1 VNQLHTGR
9 TSNGDVWQLLTR
21 ARRRRRVR
29 VVATCLL
36 VVAVGTAALIAVGT
50 FAANDLAE
58 TREVAGPPRTQDRKP
73 TALLDPAH
81 PFASTP
87 AADWADGADGFVLPS
102 AVAVGDFDVAEVTS
116 ALAAVRDV
124 LVASRLDQALLVHHD
139 PATFLGLLAPDASHQ
154 LAPLFGTDRQN
165 EVASL
170 VSLIDPNSPLLPV
183 EPKVDGAMT
192 VREGS
197 SGELVV
203 HTNYVFVYAF
213 QPTGP
218 VPLTSAMDVLV
229 VVRADVDYVLRAGQ
243 RWSQG
248 SQGLWYGA
256 ASGHVYSISC
266 SAYRAG
272 LLAPAQVERS
282 VAAPDEPGVYF
293 DPASP
298 LPGTGGCPH

>member
-1 VNQLHTGR
+1 MNQLHTGR
-9 TSNGDVWQLLTR
+9 TNGDVWQLLTR

-29 VVATCLL
+29 VVVACV
-36 VVAVGTAALIAVGT
+36 VVAAVGAAITLALGT
-50 FAANDLAE
+50 FDDLVDRQDTAGTPAPVRAPAE
-58 TREVAGPPRTQDRKP
+58 PIAQ
-73 TALLDPAH
+73 LDPAR

-87 AADWADGADGFVLPS
+87 AADWADGAAGLVPPP

-116 ALAAVRDV
+116 ALAAVHDV
-124 LVASRLDQALLVHHD
+124 LVASRLDPLLTVGHD
-139 PATFLGLLAPDASHQ
+139 PSTFLGLLAPDAGRQ

-170 VSLIDPNSPLLPV
+170 VSLLDPNSPLLPV

-192 VREGS
+192 LGAGS
-197 SGELVV
+197 TGELIV

-213 QPTGP
+213 RPAGQ
-218 VPLTSAMDVLV
+218 VPLTAAMDVLV
-229 VVRADVDYVLRAGQ
+229 VVRADVDYVLRDGQ
-243 RWSQG
+243 RWSRG

-256 ASGHVYSISC
+256 AGGHVYSISC
-266 SAYRAG
+266 SAYRTG

-282 VAAPDEPGVYF
+282 VAASDEPGAYF

-298 LPGTGGCPH
+298 LPTTGGCPH